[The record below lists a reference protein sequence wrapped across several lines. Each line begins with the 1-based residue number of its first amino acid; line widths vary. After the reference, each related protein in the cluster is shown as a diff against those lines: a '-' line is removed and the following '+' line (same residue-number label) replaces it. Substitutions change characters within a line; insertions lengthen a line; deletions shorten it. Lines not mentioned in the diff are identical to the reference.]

1 MHGFI
6 AAPPGQVP
14 LPREPSLFAYLQP
27 EQVKPWL
34 SHPDTMPQ
42 DEGVAPIL
50 ESVAPP
56 AGFDAQA
63 DADVSEAYAQSA
75 TVPSWV
81 ATSERYIGSKLAE
94 LGRSEAAPERATFK
108 AAYDRGTAEAL
119 SELQQIVAKHARPS

>member
-6 AAPPGQVP
+6 AAPLGQVP
-14 LPREPSLFAYLQP
+14 LPREPSLFACLQP
-27 EQVKPWL
+27 EQVMPWL
-34 SHPDTMPQ
+34 SRPDARPQ
-42 DEGVAPIL
+42 DESVDPIL
-50 ESVAPP
+50 ESLAPP
-56 AGFDAQA
+56 AGFDAPA
-63 DADVSEAYAQSA
+63 DSDVSDLYARSE